1 MKLLTT
7 VLFLIGFYLGS
18 FGQAPQKSNWTESDK
33 KQFKSDCL
41 RGSKESMPHLTD
53 QERNKYCDCSTEK
66 IIKAS
71 PNKYSQTDMDVLMN
85 IARECVKEMF

>member
-7 VLFLIGFYLGS
+7 VLFLIGFYLGT
-18 FGQAPQKSNWTESDK
+18 FGQTPPKSNWTESDK

-41 RGSKESMPHLTD
+41 RGVQESMPHLTTK
-53 QERNKYCDCSTEK
+53 QKNSYCDCSTEK
-66 IIKAS
+66 TIKAS

-85 IARECVKEMF
+85 IARECIKEIL